1 MDTICIYKYG
11 YMYGNKY
18 KNKYTSVYIIRGF
31 GSV

>member
-11 YMYGNKY
+11 YMYANKY

-31 GSV
+31 GLV

>member
-11 YMYGNKY
+11 YMYANKY